1 VKRFVQIKLPNYMAW
16 GLTHGILRDFIM
28 TKMCFKNQLTLRQCR
43 PTINTKQKHC
53 LWTTTLVTTSKF
65 VDPLYMFHDKI
76 QFHILKKYCIAK
88 YLLFKSLR
96 AIKIMFNIIFM
107 DFLFYSNKPL
117 IYNILSSID
126 RVFSLPS
133 ASFQNKSY

>member
-1 VKRFVQIKLPNYMAW
+1 
-16 GLTHGILRDFIM
+16 
-28 TKMCFKNQLTLRQCR
+28 
-43 PTINTKQKHC
+43 
-53 LWTTTLVTTSKF
+53 
-65 VDPLYMFHDKI
+65 
-76 QFHILKKYCIAK
+76 
-88 YLLFKSLR
+88 
-96 AIKIMFNIIFM
+96 MFNIIFM